1 MTGRAEVRAVMLNPE
16 NGKNRK
22 TGKKPRVMLAASAS
36 CSGKTLITCVLLQAL
51 KNRGLVPDAFKC
63 GPDYIDPMFHR
74 TVTGKD
80 SRNLDSFF
88 SDRHEIRR
96 IISSG
101 DGDCAVLEGVMGIY
115 DGADMESFRGSCYEV
130 ALESETPVILIVDA
144 ARKGRTLLAEI
155 KGILSEDQEGCI
167 KGLILNQI
175 SASFYASLKGV
186 LEKELKQAGF
196 RTAVLG
202 YLPVLSGL
210 NLNSRHLGLVL
221 PGEIGDLPVQME
233 KAAKVMEQSVDVN
246 TILKVMNLA
255 GVPEIGGAADDITD
269 HAVTDTA
276 DHAVT
281 DAADHVVTDITD
293 HAVTDITDHA
303 VTDTAVHAGAGSTE
317 HFSEEDPLTL
327 GVAYD
332 SAFCFYYR
340 ENLDLFAKKGV
351 KVLFFSP
358 LRDQSIPEHVSGLLF
373 GGGYPE
379 LHLKELS
386 ENKSMLDSVREAIGR
401 GIPSLAECGGFMYLH
416 DTITD
421 AAGET
426 YRLAGAV
433 KGACRYT
440 GHLVRFGY
448 LELLSSRMQD
458 EYYQSFVGMRG
469 HEFHYYESTACGD
482 SYVAGK
488 PFKDRKW
495 SCMVTEKNGFW
506 GFPHFYY
513 GSNPE
518 AVDRFI
524 QKMDDVRVP

>member
-1 MTGRAEVRAVMLNPE
+1 M
-16 NGKNRK
+16 
-22 TGKKPRVMLAASAS
+22 
-36 CSGKTLITCVLLQAL
+36 
-51 KNRGLVPDAFKC
+51 
-63 GPDYIDPMFHR
+63 
-74 TVTGKD
+74 
-80 SRNLDSFF
+80 
-88 SDRHEIRR
+88 
-96 IISSG
+96 
-101 DGDCAVLEGVMGIY
+101 
-115 DGADMESFRGSCYEV
+115 
-130 ALESETPVILIVDA
+130 
-144 ARKGRTLLAEI
+144 
-155 KGILSEDQEGCI
+155 
-167 KGLILNQI
+167 
-175 SASFYASLKGV
+175 
-186 LEKELKQAGF
+186 
-196 RTAVLG
+196 
-202 YLPVLSGL
+202 
-210 NLNSRHLGLVL
+210 
-221 PGEIGDLPVQME
+221 
-233 KAAKVMEQSVDVN
+233 
-246 TILKVMNLA
+246 
-255 GVPEIGGAADDITD
+255 
-269 HAVTDTA
+269 
-276 DHAVT
+276 
-281 DAADHVVTDITD
+281 
-293 HAVTDITDHA
+293 
-303 VTDTAVHAGAGSTE
+303 
-317 HFSEEDPLTL
+317 
-327 GVAYD
+327 
-332 SAFCFYYR
+332 
-340 ENLDLFAKKGV
+340 
-351 KVLFFSP
+351 
-358 LRDQSIPEHVSGLLF
+358 SGLLF

-524 QKMDDVRVP
+524 QKMHDVRVP

>member
-155 KGILSEDQEGCI
+155 KGILAEDQQGCI

-196 RTAVLG
+196 GTAVLG
-202 YLPVLSGL
+202 YMPVLSGL
-210 NLNSRHLGLVL
+210 HLDSRHLGLVL
-221 PGEIGDLPVQME
+221 PDEIDDLPGQME
-233 KAAKVMEQSVDVN
+233 EAAKVREQSVDVN

-276 DHAVT
+276 
-281 DAADHVVTDITD
+281 
-293 HAVTDITDHA
+293 
-303 VTDTAVHAGAGSTE
+303 VHAGAGSTE
-317 HFSEEDPLTL
+317 HFSEADPLTL

-524 QKMDDVRVP
+524 QKMHDVRVP